1 MNKNRP
7 FWNKPR
13 PLSAWL
19 TFGVGTFA
27 LVGSLALVVFFQHR
41 ARLEEEVSL
50 ESLGRNNALFMD
62 QARLPQTEQMA
73 GRLGRVMGA
82 RVEFRDSD
90 KASGYG
96 VVRRLGDEMTVGFPL
111 RNGREVWFTRD
122 AGAAVA
128 KPFWQRWDAVLVL
141 AGFWALAWGFSRWL
155 ARRVTR
161 PLSRLAAVLPEVGGE
176 RRLEGLPAEGP
187 AEIVSLADGLR
198 QTQDAI
204 LASREELRHAERLA
218 LLGKMTTS
226 LAHEVRNP
234 VSAIRLHAQL
244 MERALGETDRASA
257 TLIVAEAGRIE
268 SLVSQWMHFAKPA
281 PVKMEPVDVG
291 ALADETRRLM
301 EPQAAHA
308 GVRITLETDERW
320 ASIPVNG
327 DRERLRQVFGNLL
340 LNAIQ
345 SMPKGGTA
353 TIRVLPGAVEFHD
366 EGGGFSKRALE
377 HFGEPFHSD
386 REGGMGLGLAV
397 SKEVV
402 EAHGGSLAVENSNNG
417 GAKVTIRWS
426 SFHHTA

>member
-1 MNKNRP
+1 MDKNRP
-7 FWNKPR
+7 FWNRPR

-19 TFGVGTFA
+19 TLGVGTFA
-27 LVGSLALVVFFQHR
+27 LLGSLALVIFFQHR
-41 ARLEEEVSL
+41 ARVEEEVSL
-50 ESLGRNNALFMD
+50 ESLGRNNAQFMD

-82 RVEFRDSD
+82 RVEFRESNR
-90 KASGYG
+90 ASEYG

-122 AGAAVA
+122 AGTAVA
-128 KPFWQRWDAVLVL
+128 KPFWKRWDAVLVL

-161 PLSRLAAVLPEVGGE
+161 PLARLAAVLPEVGGE
-176 RRLEGLPAEGP
+176 HRLEGLPVEGP

-204 LASREELRHAERLA
+204 LSSREELRTAERFA
-218 LLGKMTTS
+218 LLGRMTTS

-244 MERALGETDRASA
+244 MERALGEADRASA
-257 TLIVAEAGRIE
+257 ELIVAEAGRIE

-281 PVKMEPVDVG
+281 PVKMEPVDVA
-291 ALADETRRLM
+291 ALAEETRRLM

-308 GVRITLETDERW
+308 GVTIVLEIDERW
-320 ASIPVNG
+320 GSVPVSG

-353 TIRVLPGAVEFHD
+353 TIRVLPGVVEFSD
-366 EGGGFSKRALE
+366 QGVGFSERALE
-377 HFGEPFHSD
+377 HFGIPFHTD

-397 SKEVV
+397 SKDVI
-402 EAHGGSLAVENSNNG
+402 EAHGASMTAENAETG
-417 GAKVTIRWS
+417 GARVVIRWPLS
-426 SFHHTA
+426 HRNA